1 MVKNT
6 LTSQISTLTLTS
18 PAFHSS
24 KQPQG
29 NEEAASGGIF
39 LQITPNIGW
48 CPCLKECLKGLLLTM
63 KGTYFDVGGLLV
75 LPFSRDC
82 R

>member
-6 LTSQISTLTLTS
+6 LMSQISTLTLTS

-24 KQPQG
+24 EQPQR

-39 LQITPNIGW
+39 LQITPNLG
-48 CPCLKECLKGLLLTM
+48 LVTLFKGMFERIIIDNERHLL
-63 KGTYFDVGGLLV
+63 
-75 LPFSRDC
+75 
-82 R
+82 

>member
-24 KQPQG
+24 EQPQG

-39 LQITPNIGW
+39 LQITPNLG
-48 CPCLKECLKGLLLTM
+48 LVTLLKGMFERLIINNERHLL
-63 KGTYFDVGGLLV
+63 
-75 LPFSRDC
+75 
-82 R
+82 